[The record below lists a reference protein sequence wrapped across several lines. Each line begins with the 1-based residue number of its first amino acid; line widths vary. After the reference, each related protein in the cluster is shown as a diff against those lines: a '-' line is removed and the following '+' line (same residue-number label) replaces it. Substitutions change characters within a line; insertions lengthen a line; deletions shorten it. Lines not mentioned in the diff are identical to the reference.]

1 MADLHHAW
9 AGDLSVGPTG
19 DFVDVSGPALG
30 TERVLRRL
38 LTNPGDYIW
47 QPGYGAG
54 LARFVGEPAEP
65 AAIQAVI
72 RLQMLREPAVAQV
85 PEPVIDVQS
94 DPGGTLS
101 VQVRYADTDTAEAR
115 ILSIGLGSIGLGG

>member
-1 MADLHHAW
+1 MSDLHHAW
-9 AGDLSVGPTG
+9 AGDLSIGPTG
-19 DFVDVSGPALG
+19 DFATVDGPALG

-54 LARFVGEPAEP
+54 LARFVGEPADP
-65 AAIQAVI
+65 AAIRAVI
-72 RLQMLREPAVAQV
+72 REQMLREPAVARV

-101 VQVRYADTDTAEAR
+101 VQVRYADADTAEAR
-115 ILSIGLGSIGLGG
+115 TLSIEMGK

>member
-1 MADLHHAW
+1 MADVHHGW
-9 AGDLSVGPTG
+9 AGDLFVSATG
-19 DFVDVSGPALG
+19 DLATVEGPALG

-54 LARFVGEPAEP
+54 LARFVGEPADA
-65 AAIQAVI
+65 AAIRAVI
-72 RLQMLREPAVAQV
+72 RMQMLREPAVATV
-85 PEPVIDVQS
+85 PEPVIDVHS

-101 VQVRYADTDTAEAR
+101 VQVRYADADTAETR
-115 ILSIGLGSIGLGG
+115 TLSIHLEA